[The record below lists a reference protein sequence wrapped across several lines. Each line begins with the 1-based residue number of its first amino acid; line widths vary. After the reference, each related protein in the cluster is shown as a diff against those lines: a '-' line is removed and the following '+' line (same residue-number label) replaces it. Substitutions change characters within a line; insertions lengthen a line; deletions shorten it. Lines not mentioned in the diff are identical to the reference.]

1 MWPLF
6 FFSLSIFFFNISS
19 CWEHQKQIVKGKEL
33 LEDLQRD
40 SGVATTSA
48 SSLAPAESRDDQPAV
63 ADVSTDSSVGRTRS
77 SSNNSNS
84 SILDLAS
91 SLQTQLSKFGHR
103 LDDTRERLEDTSRCY
118 ELLDKVKRKNPNFHL
133 QRRTRSIK
141 HLTSHLDFFFF
152 FVGSFCM
159 YKARY

>member
-1 MWPLF
+1 MHTKHSDFGPWRILLHLFHLPHFKVKDKLNALTKILICGVLF
-6 FFSLSIFFFNISS
+6 FLFLFLNISS
-19 CWEHQKQIVKGKEL
+19 CWAPQKQIIKGKEL

-48 SSLAPAESRDDQPAV
+48 SSLTPAESRDEQPAV
-63 ADVSTDSSVGRTRS
+63 ADVSTDSSVGRTRSS

-118 ELLDKVKRKNPNFHL
+118 ELLDKVK
-133 QRRTRSIK
+133 
-141 HLTSHLDFFFF
+141 
-152 FVGSFCM
+152 
-159 YKARY
+159 